1 MSAEAKIKLTK
12 RSVEAFPA
20 SDKRAVYWDSEL
32 TGFGVR
38 VMPSGERVYF
48 LQYRCNGVARW
59 FKIGRHGQPWTA
71 EEARNEARA
80 LLGDVA
86 RGIDPAEKR
95 KAAREKT
102 ARRVATFGELCELY
116 FAEGVAHKKP
126 RTISSDKTRARL
138 HLIPTLGKKRVDEI
152 SRGDVEKLLNDVIAG
167 RTVRKPEKR
176 RAGSIPT
183 GGRGV
188 GAQCV
193 ALVSTIL
200 QFAIGRGL
208 RADNPAR
215 GIKKPPVR
223 KLQRFLTFDELSQL
237 ANALDAELEEGGN
250 IHAVAAIRLL
260 ALTGC
265 RRGEIVNLKWQNV
278 DLQRRLLHLG
288 DSKTREKAVYLSPAA
303 AEVMASLPVYRGNP
317 FVITRLHAPKPS
329 GAVDR
334 TWERVRRRAKLPD
347 VRLHDLRHTFAS
359 VGAGASIGLP
369 VIGKLLGH
377 SQAATT
383 ARYAHLADDPIRRAA
398 DAIGDAIAAAM
409 GHKAVLQLE
418 AQDGR
423 E

>member
-1 MSAEAKIKLTK
+1 MVSAAVKIKLTK
-12 RSVEAFPA
+12 RSVEALPA
-20 SDKRAVYWDSEL
+20 SDKRAIFWDSEL

-38 VMPSGERVYF
+38 VMPGGGRVYF

-71 EEARNEARA
+71 EEARNQARA

-95 KAAREKT
+95 RAARERG
-102 ARRVATFGELCELY
+102 ARPVATFGELCDLY

-138 HLIPTLGKKRVDEI
+138 HLIPTLGKKHVDEI

-167 RTVRKPEKR
+167 RTVCKPEKR
-176 RAGSIPT
+176 RGGRVPT

-208 RADNPAR
+208 LADNPAR

-223 KLQRFLTFDELSQL
+223 KLQRFLTFDELSKL
-237 ANALDAELEEGGN
+237 ANALELEEGGSV
-250 IHAVAAIRLL
+250 HPVAAIRLL

-265 RRGEIVNLKWQNV
+265 RRGEIVNLKWQDV
-278 DLQRRLLHLG
+278 DLQRRLLHLR

-303 AEVMASLPVYRGNP
+303 VEILARLPVYRGNP
-317 FVITRLHAPKPS
+317 FVIARLHTPKPS
-329 GAVDR
+329 GAVNR
-334 TWERVRRRAKLPD
+334 TWERVRRRAGLPD

-377 SQAATT
+377 TQASTT

-398 DAIGDAIAAAM
+398 DAIGDAIALAM
-409 GHKAVLQLE
+409 GHKAVLQLG